1 MKSAE
6 RIEVAERQIEQELFR
21 SCASKSRSFHV
32 DNIPNGV
39 YCKSRK
45 RVQSIVLKG
54 GVNGMAYGTKTAN
67 RVKRIEGQLRGVL
80 RMMEEEKNCKDVI
93 TQLSAVRS
101 AVDRTIGVIVSE
113 NLLDCV
119 TTAEG
124 DAEKMNEVIREA
136 MDLVVKSR

>member
-1 MKSAE
+1 M
-6 RIEVAERQIEQELFR
+6 
-21 SCASKSRSFHV
+21 
-32 DNIPNGV
+32 
-39 YCKSRK
+39 
-45 RVQSIVLKG
+45 QSIVLKG